1 MEPARPDRLSLLA
14 AISKAGATD
23 KDLSG
28 SRINTRQAGQKYGVD
43 MSIQSLS
50 VKAKLASAFGLLC
63 FIFVIVSILALNAL
77 STASENFA
85 HFVQGT
91 NARLLLSY
99 EARTAVEMRAIAAR
113 DLVNAA
119 ASDVQTVK
127 SEVTKAHV
135 KVTKDLEDLGRLVGD
150 PRVTETERKLYG
162 ELAEVE
168 RKYAPVALAIVE
180 LASNGQREAAVAK
193 MNQECRP
200 LLSALVKA
208 AQAYRDYSATHSS
221 ELVEQAA
228 QAYSAKRS
236 ALLIACLLTACA
248 AIVAGY
254 AITRSLSRALGA
266 EPGVLGQIAQ
276 KVAAGDLSAIEAGNV
291 PDGSVM
297 HSLVGMQQSLA
308 KIVGAVRNGSESI
321 ATGTSQI
328 ATGNADLS
336 QRTEEQASNL
346 QQTAASMEQL
356 AGTVRTSAE
365 TSREANRLASDA
377 AGAALRGGEQV
388 GQVVHAMREIA
399 ESSHKIADIISVI
412 DGIAFQTNI
421 LALNAAVEAARA
433 GEQGRGFAVVAGE
446 VRTLAQRSAQAAK
459 EIKGLI
465 TASVE
470 RVQAG
475 SAQVDLAG
483 QSMQEIVEQVQRV
496 SAMISELST
505 AANEQSQGIS
515 QVGDAVHQL
524 DQVTQ
529 QNAALVEE
537 TSAAAESLRVQA
549 AQLSQA
555 VSVFRISMA

>member
-1 MEPARPDRLSLLA
+1 
-14 AISKAGATD
+14 
-23 KDLSG
+23 
-28 SRINTRQAGQKYGVD
+28 
-43 MSIQSLS
+43 MSFQSIS
-50 VKAKLASAFGLLC
+50 VKAKLSSAFGLLC
-63 FIFVIVSILALNAL
+63 FIFVVVSILALNAL
-77 STASENFA
+77 SAASENFA
-85 HFVQGT
+85 QFVHGT

-119 ASDVQTVK
+119 ANDVQAIK
-127 SEVTKAHV
+127 SEVSKSHL
-135 KVTKDLEDLGRLVGD
+135 KVTKDLEDLGRLTND
-150 PRVTETERKLYG
+150 PRVTETERKLFG
-162 ELAEVE
+162 ELADVE

-200 LLSALVKA
+200 LLSSLVKA

-228 QAYSAKRS
+228 QAYSTKRA
-236 ALLIACLLTACA
+236 ALLMACLFTAVA
-248 AIVAGY
+248 AILAGY

-276 KVAAGDLSAIEAGNV
+276 KVASGDLSAIEAGHV
-291 PDGSVM
+291 PEGSVM
-297 HSLVGMQQSLA
+297 HSLVDMQQSLA

-377 AGAALRGGEQV
+377 AGAAIRGGEQV
-388 GQVVHAMREIA
+388 GQVVQAMREIA
-399 ESSHKIADIISVI
+399 ASSHKIADIISVI

-465 TASVE
+465 TDSVE

-475 SAQVDLAG
+475 SAQVDQAG
-483 QSMQEIVEQVQRV
+483 QSMQEIVEQVRRV
-496 SAMISELST
+496 SSMISELST

-515 QVGDAVHQL
+515 QVGNAVHQL

-555 VSVFRISMA
+555 VSVFRISPA